1 MKPPYPAPVD
11 EWHVDTYDAI
21 DPTRP
26 ELSQAGKVIVIT
38 GAGQGIGRETVDA
51 YAQAGAT
58 TFHILGRTQRT
69 LEETKNIIEKKYH
82 NVQVTVHVAD
92 ISDKNAVEK
101 AAKSIGTWDVLAA
114 NAGYLPEP
122 TLITENP
129 EDWWKAFEINVKG
142 SLNLAVSFL
151 PSKKAGG
158 TMIGYSSGAALLP
171 PSTPILAKAS
181 AYSTSKIALARF
193 YEFVAAENPDLNV
206 FVIHPGVVET
216 AMYVKSQMEQIG
228 LEASDKIQLPA
239 HYAVWLSS
247 PEAKIFSGRFLM
259 VNWDVTQLLEKEERI
274 KNDPFYLITGLGGWP
289 FTY

>member
-21 DPTRP
+21 NPTRP

-82 NVQVTVHVAD
+82 SVQVTVHVAD

-122 TLITENP
+122 ALITENP
-129 EDWWKAFEINVKG
+129 EDWWKAFEVMFAVLY
-142 SLNLAVSFL
+142 LNRMLA
-151 PSKKAGG
+151 
-158 TMIGYSSGAALLP
+158 YW
-171 PSTPILAKAS
+171 
-181 AYSTSKIALARF
+181 YRSTSK
-193 YEFVAAENPDLNV
+193 AA
-206 FVIHPGVVET
+206 
-216 AMYVKSQMEQIG
+216 
-228 LEASDKIQLPA
+228 
-239 HYAVWLSS
+239 
-247 PEAKIFSGRFLM
+247 
-259 VNWDVTQLLEKEERI
+259 
-274 KNDPFYLITGLGGWP
+274 
-289 FTY
+289 